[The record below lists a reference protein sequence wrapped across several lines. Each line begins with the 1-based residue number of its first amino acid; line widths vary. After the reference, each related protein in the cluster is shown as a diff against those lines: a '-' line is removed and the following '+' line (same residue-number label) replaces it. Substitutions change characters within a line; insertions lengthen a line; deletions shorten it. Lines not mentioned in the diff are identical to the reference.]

1 MSIYI
6 KFGLN
11 FWSYKIRMKI
21 LPNRWHAL
29 VLAINAWDGE
39 GEVISN
45 EAQLH
50 LIPYQ
55 KRRII
60 KFSVLISISFGDEI
74 YNLII
79 NFLLITTTNLNL

>member
-1 MSIYI
+1 
-6 KFGLN
+6 
-11 FWSYKIRMKI
+11 MKI

-39 GEVISN
+39 GEVFSN

-74 YNLII
+74 
-79 NFLLITTTNLNL
+79 

>member
-21 LPNRWHAL
+21 LPNRW

-39 GEVISN
+39 GEVFSN
-45 EAQLH
+45 EVQLR

-74 YNLII
+74 
-79 NFLLITTTNLNL
+79 